1 LQPKTLQNLE
11 KGKKDPTIPMLKQIA
26 AAEGVPLVNLL
37 KGELHIHNIEVN
49 EGGINNKDVTIN
61 KGIAEEKLDKVIDMM
76 VAIMQKM
83 GNG

>member
-1 LQPKTLQNLE
+1 
-11 KGKKDPTIPMLKQIA
+11 MLKQIA